1 MRSAPQAS
9 IESIRNPRL
18 QELRRALTRGELTSD
33 GCAAVEGRHL
43 VDEAIRS
50 GLEIVRVFASR
61 DPGADSWTH
70 VPESI
75 LAAIAS
81 TETSPG
87 VIALVRLREPAPL
100 SGPALSVYLDGVQDP
115 GNAGTIIRSAEA
127 FGATEVILGAGSVRP
142 LNPKLMRASAGSI
155 FRLAVYSGPLPQLP
169 CFAADAHAGVPARE
183 VNWREPCTLAIGSE
197 AHGLSAA
204 TLARATRVRIP
215 TARVESLN
223 AAISA
228 SILLY
233 EAARQ
238 RGTV

>member
-1 MRSAPQAS
+1 MRSATQPS

-18 QELRRALTRGELTSD
+18 QELRRALTRGELTAD

-43 VDEAIRS
+43 LDEALRS
-50 GLEIVRVFASR
+50 ALEVVRVFASR
-61 DPGADSWTH
+61 DPGVDSWTH

-75 LAAIAS
+75 LAAISS

-87 VIALVRLREPAPL
+87 VIALVRLREPALPA
-100 SGPALSVYLDGVQDP
+100 GPALSVYLDGVQDP

-127 FGATEVILGAGSVRP
+127 FGATEVILGEGSVRP

-155 FRLAVYSGPLPQLP
+155 FRLAVHNGSLPDLP
-169 CFAADAHAGVPARE
+169 CFAADAHAGVTARE
-183 VNWREPCTLAIGSE
+183 VDWRNPCVLAIGSE
-197 AHGLSAA
+197 AHGLSAE
-204 TLARATRVRIP
+204 TLRRSTRVRIP
-215 TARVESLN
+215 TTRVESLN